1 MGSTV
6 FETIRYEVK
15 NGVAWLTLNRPDKLN
30 AFIAQMNREV
40 KDAIKKAALDQET
53 RCIVITGSGRAFCSG
68 QDLAGLDENMNLG
81 DIIREHYGPMVK
93 EIAKC
98 EKPIIAAVNG
108 VAAGAGFSLALACDF
123 RLISEKASFLNAFI
137 HVGLIPDS
145 GNLFYL
151 TKLIGQAKTLELSI
165 LGEKVLPEEALNL
178 GIATKIFP
186 EETWY
191 EDVQAFAE
199 KLAQMPT
206 KAIGLIKRYTN
217 AAYELDFTQYLA
229 EEAEGQRIAGL
240 THDHKEGVRSFLEK
254 RKPIFTG
261 N

>member
-1 MGSTV
+1 M
-6 FETIRYEVK
+6 FETIHYETK
-15 NGVAWLTLNRPDKLN
+15 NRVAWLTLNRPEKLN
-30 AFIAQMNREV
+30 AFIVLMNREV
-40 KDAIKKAALDQET
+40 KEAVKKAAGDEEI
-53 RCIVITGSGRAFCSG
+53 RCIVVTGSGRAFCSG
-68 QDLAGLDENMNLG
+68 QDLAEVDENMNHG
-81 DIIREHYGPMVK
+81 DMIREHYAPMVK

-123 RLISEKASFLNAFI
+123 RLLSEKASFLNAFV

-145 GNLFYL
+145 GNLFNL

-165 LGEKVLPEEALNL
+165 LGEKVLPEEALSL
-178 GIATKIFP
+178 GLATRVLP
-186 EETWY
+186 MDTWN

-199 KLAQMPT
+199 RLAQMPT

-217 AAYELDFTQYLA
+217 AAYGLNFDEYLT

-240 THDHKEGVRSFLEK
+240 TQDHKEGVRSFLEK
-254 RKPIFTG
+254 RKPTFIG
-261 N
+261 K